1 MQQVGVEMEEELV
14 KGWGQQDKIVKQ
26 PLPRC
31 VLITVSV
38 VVIQGVQK
46 FLLPE
51 DSTLVSI

>member
-14 KGWGQQDKIVKQ
+14 KGWGQQANIVKQ

-38 VVIQGVQK
+38 GLIQGVQK